1 MEAELRFACAVF
13 EGAGI
18 GIVVVG
24 QRVFVPVFVVVAME
38 DGWTGNSG
46 AGERDVSF

>member
-1 MEAELRFACAVF
+1 MEAELRFAYVVF

-18 GIVVVG
+18 GIVIVG
-24 QRVFVPVFVVVAME
+24 QRVFVAVVAIE

-46 AGERDVSF
+46 AGERDVISS